1 VLVRIRCLAEN
12 GLTTLM
18 VLHDFLSKRLV
29 PLQDRPRLT
38 WMYTGVNDIMRLHH
52 RPGSS
57 LDEDLL
63 AASLK
68 ALTTDQF
75 LAELVVPLA
84 VCEPICVNQVVRTPL
99 LAAMPTLDDVNI
111 ASVQRGDLS
120 HDVVIL
126 GAGGLGGA
134 ARGRSRGGG
143 LAGGRGG
150 ISADDQGGGPDS
162 GGPACGRGGSPVG
175 DRGGAP
181 AGGSNPALVLGK
193 GKDK

>member
-12 GLTTLM
+12 DLTTLM

-38 WMYTGVNDIMRLHH
+38 WMYTGVNDIMQLHH

-68 ALTTDQF
+68 TLTTYQF

-99 LAAMPTLDDVNI
+99 LLLPTPDTGPYPLHR
-111 ASVQRGDLS
+111 ARFPWQ
-120 HDVVIL
+120 VVVLERRL
-126 GAGGLGGA
+126 GAGAG
-134 ARGRSRGGG
+134 GRSR
-143 LAGGRGG
+143 
-150 ISADDQGGGPDS
+150 
-162 GGPACGRGGSPVG
+162 PARTSCRCFDP
-175 DRGGAP
+175 P
-181 AGGSNPALVLGK
+181 PH
-193 GKDK
+193 